1 MGAYAPAPV
10 ATPQIL
16 SRIHDDILRPT
27 IDGMRRDGLP
37 LSSLSLLSI
46 DALSGHPFVGLLFT
60 GLILTPSGPKVLEY
74 NVRFGDPETE
84 ALLLLLDDNT
94 DFAAI
99 LHASL
104 HHLSLSLLALFLLC
118 PGLRSTPSRFRSH
131 QLQTRLRR
139 LRRPRLSRIPWP
151 LSNRQTNFLFSLF
164 LSLSVYSLT
173 PHKSHLILS

>member
-16 SRIHDDILRPT
+16 SRIHHDILRPT

-37 LSSLSLLSI
+37 LSSLPLPSI
-46 DALSGHPFVGLLFT
+46 DALPGHPFVGLLFT

-99 LHASL
+99 LHASH
-104 HHLSLSLLALFLLC
+104 HHLFSPFFLLC
-118 PGLRSTPSRFRSH
+118 PGLRSTPPRFRSH

-139 LRRPRLSRIPWP
+139 LRRPRLPRLPWP
-151 LSNRQTNFLFSLF
+151 LSNRQTNLLFSLF

-173 PHKSHLILS
+173 SL